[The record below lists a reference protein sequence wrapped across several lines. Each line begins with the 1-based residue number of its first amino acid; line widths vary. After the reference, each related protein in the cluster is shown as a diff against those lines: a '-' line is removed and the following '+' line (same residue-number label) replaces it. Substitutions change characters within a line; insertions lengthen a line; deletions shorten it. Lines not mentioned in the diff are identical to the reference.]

1 MRVAQSGLVAWS
13 LHDVTVFCFCVVFL
27 LQYLHMLP
35 VFSFSVQAFYY
46 TLSKLGT
53 SGHAGCVDV
62 GGVGAMVKFLLRDLS
77 LSASAL
83 LLLAVEK
90 KLFKMPCG

>member
-1 MRVAQSGLVAWS
+1 
-13 LHDVTVFCFCVVFL
+13 
-27 LQYLHMLP
+27 
-35 VFSFSVQAFYY
+35 
-46 TLSKLGT
+46 LGT

-62 GGVGAMVKFLLRDLS
+62 GGVGATVKFLLRNLS

-83 LLLAVEK
+83 LLFAVEK